1 MGKENLFSQMKG
13 VSLFSITNN
22 VLVNINEQYIHGF
35 IIIGEELYEIF
46 NFLNFDFPFI
56 PNDKS

>member
-1 MGKENLFSQMKG
+1 MGKENLFFQMKG

-35 IIIGEELYEIF
+35 IIIGEEVY
-46 NFLNFDFPFI
+46 
-56 PNDKS
+56 

>member
-46 NFLNFDFPFI
+46 HFLNFDFPII
-56 PNDKS
+56 PNDES